1 MASQPSSPAAI
12 GGLNS
17 QPVRQTSREFRMTD
31 LSAIQELEERLL
43 SQAVRRSPEILDSLI
58 SDDFLEFGS
67 SGRIWSKVDVLNGLD
82 PIGEFSLSD
91 IQVTEL
97 GTEYALITYQLAL
110 IDDGNRTTSLRSSIW
125 RLEDQGWR
133 VLFHQ
138 GTLARS
144 SERSG

>member
-1 MASQPSSPAAI
+1 
-12 GGLNS
+12 
-17 QPVRQTSREFRMTD
+17 MTN

-43 SQAVRRSPEILDSLI
+43 SPAVRRSPEALDSLI

-67 SGRIWSKVDVLNGLD
+67 SGRIWSKADVLNVLA

-91 IQVTEL
+91 IHVTEL
-97 GTEYALITYQLAL
+97 GTGYTLITYQLAV
-110 IDDGNRTTSLRSSIW
+110 INDGNRTTSLRSSIW

-138 GTLARS
+138 GTPS
-144 SERSG
+144 